1 MFKIYLEPE
10 SPNEGPCLIFMLN
23 RYRQTKGGCL
33 RYMLNRNRRSPM
45 RGRVLCVEPKSP
57 NEGLCLRFMMSRN
70 RLLLL
75 SARPSPLSQHA

>member
-10 SPNEGPCLIFMLN
+10 SPNERACLRYMLN
-23 RYRQTKGGCL
+23 RNRQMRGGGL

-75 SARPSPLSQHA
+75 SARPSQLSQHA